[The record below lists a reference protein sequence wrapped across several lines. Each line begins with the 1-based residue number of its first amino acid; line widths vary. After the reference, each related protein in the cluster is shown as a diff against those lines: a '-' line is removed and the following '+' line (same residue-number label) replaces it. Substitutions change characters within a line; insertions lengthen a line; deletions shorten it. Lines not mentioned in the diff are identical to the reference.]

1 MPYVYIQYLMLNMK
15 TYKVTHQPYL
25 ILGNISITLIR
36 NTTAR
41 WSIFGS
47 RERERWRIHSAQA
60 KRCHRPMRQP

>member
-1 MPYVYIQYLMLNMK
+1 MPNVYIQYLMLNMK
-15 TYKVTHQPYL
+15 TYKDTHQPYL

-47 RERERWRIHSAQA
+47 RERERDGEYIVHKLKDVIDQ
-60 KRCHRPMRQP
+60 

>member
-1 MPYVYIQYLMLNMK
+1 MK

-60 KRCHRPMRQP
+60 KRCHRPM